1 MIKRVFMVV
10 LDSFGVGELPDAKRF
25 GDEGSNTLKSVTTS
39 KFLKIP
45 NMQKMGLFNI
55 DEFDENRVEKPSATY
70 FKMAEESN
78 GKDST
83 VGHWEI
89 AGVVTKEPLPT
100 FPNGFPDEILDEIT
114 KAWGVGYLCNK
125 VYSGTEVIKDYGKEH
140 LETKKPII
148 YTSADS
154 VFQVACH
161 KDIYSVEKLYE
172 LCEIARDLLK
182 GSKYGVG
189 RVIARPF
196 EGEHPFVRSPERH
209 DYSIDAPGK
218 TILDCVSESGKDMI
232 SIGKIEALFA
242 GRGITRVIETTCNR
256 EGMDQL
262 LKVVDDDFNGLC
274 FANLVDFDM
283 LYGHRNDVDG
293 YAKALTEFDEFLTD
307 FLPKMKTDDVLII
320 TADHGCDPLTVST
333 DHSREY
339 VPVLIYGNQ
348 IKKNNN
354 LETQKTFANL
364 GKTVLDL
371 LEIENDLYGES
382 FIEEIKKDI

>member
-1 MIKRVFMVV
+1 MINRVFLVV
-10 LDSFGVGELPDAKRF
+10 LDSFGIGELPDAKRF
-25 GDEGSNTLKSVTTS
+25 GDEGSNTLLSIETS
-39 KFLKIP
+39 KHLNVP

-55 DEFDENRVEKPSATY
+55 NDFDDNRVERTNATY

-100 FPNGFPDEILDEIT
+100 FPNGFPEEIMEQIT
-114 KAWGVGYLCNK
+114 NAWGMGYLCNK
-125 VYSGTEVIKDYGKEH
+125 VYSGTEVIKDYGEEH
-140 LETKKPII
+140 LRTGKPII

-154 VFQVACH
+154 VFQIACH
-161 KDIYSVEKLYE
+161 KDVMSVEKLYE
-172 LCEIARDLLK
+172 LCEIARKLLK
-182 GSKYGVG
+182 GKYGVG

-196 EGEHPFVRSPERH
+196 EGEYPFIRSAERH
-209 DYSIDAPGK
+209 DFSIEAPEK
-218 TILDCVSESGKDMI
+218 TILDYISESGKDMI

-242 GRGITRVIETTCNR
+242 GRGITNIIQTSNNR
-256 EGMDQL
+256 EGMEEM
-262 LKVVDDDFNGLC
+262 LKIVKSDFNGLC

-293 YAKALTEFDEFLTD
+293 YAKALTEFDEFLNS
-307 FLPKMKTDDVLII
+307 FIPKMKKDDVLII

-339 VPVLIYGNQ
+339 VPVLIYGST

-354 LETQKTFANL
+354 IETQSTFACL
-364 GKTVLDL
+364 GKTILDM
-371 LEIENDLYGES
+371 LEIENDLYGKS
-382 FIEEIKKDI
+382 FYNQIKKETN

>member
-1 MIKRVFMVV
+1 MIKRIFMVV

-25 GDEGSNTLKSVTTS
+25 GDEGSNTLLSVETS
-39 KFLKIP
+39 KFLKVP

-55 DEFDENRVEKPSATY
+55 NDFDENRVEKTNSTY
-70 FKMAEESN
+70 FKMSEESN

-114 KAWGVGYLCNK
+114 KEWGVGYLCNK
-125 VYSGTEVIKDYGKEH
+125 VYSGTEVIKDYGEEH
-140 LETKKPII
+140 LKTGKPII

-161 KDIYSVEKLYE
+161 KDIMSVERLYE
-172 LCEIARDLLK
+172 LCEIARKLLK
-182 GSKYGVG
+182 GKYGVG

-196 EGEHPFVRSPERH
+196 EGEYPFTRSAERH
-209 DYSIDAPGK
+209 DFSIDAPEK
-218 TILDCVSESGKDMI
+218 TILDYISESGKDMI

-242 GRGITRVIETTCNR
+242 GRGITKAIETSCNK
-256 EGMDQL
+256 EGMAEML
-262 LKVVDDDFNGLC
+262 NVVKTDFNGLC
-274 FANLVDFDM
+274 FTNLVDFDM

-293 YAKALTEFDEFLTD
+293 YAKALSEFDEFLTK
-307 FLPKMKTDDVLII
+307 FIPKLQKDDVLII
-320 TADHGCDPLTVST
+320 TADHGCDPITIST

-339 VPVLIYGNQ
+339 VPVMIYGST
-348 IKKNNN
+348 IKKNNQ
-354 LETQKTFANL
+354 LDTQKTFANL
-364 GKTVLDL
+364 GKTILDM
-371 LEIENDLYGES
+371 LEIPNTLYGES
-382 FIEEIKKDI
+382 FYNKIKKETR

>member
-1 MIKRVFMVV
+1 MIKRVFLVV

-25 GDEGSNTLKSVTTS
+25 GDEGSNTLLSVETS
-39 KFLKIP
+39 KYLKVP

-55 DEFDENRVEKPSATY
+55 NDFDENRVERTNATY
-70 FKMAEESN
+70 FKMSEESN

-114 KAWGVGYLCNK
+114 KEWGVGYLCNK
-125 VYSGTEVIKDYGKEH
+125 VYSGTEVIKDYGEEH
-140 LETKKPII
+140 LKTGKPII

-161 KDIYSVEKLYE
+161 KDVMSVEKLYE
-172 LCEIARDLLK
+172 LCEIARRLLK
-182 GSKYGVG
+182 GKYGVG

-196 EGEHPFVRSPERH
+196 EGEHPFKRSAERH
-209 DYSIDAPGK
+209 DFSIDAPEK
-218 TILDCVSESGKDMI
+218 TILDYISENGKDMI

-242 GRGITRVIETTCNR
+242 GRGITKVIETSCNK
-256 EGMDQL
+256 EGMDEML
-262 LKVVDDDFNGLC
+262 NVVKTDFNGLC
-274 FANLVDFDM
+274 FTNLVDFDM

-293 YAKALTEFDEFLTD
+293 YAKALSEFDEFLTK
-307 FLPKMKTDDVLII
+307 FIPKLQKDDVLII
-320 TADHGCDPLTVST
+320 TADHGCDPITMST

-339 VPVLIYGNQ
+339 VPVMIYGSS
-348 IKKNNN
+348 IKKNNQ

-364 GKTVLDL
+364 GKTILEM
-371 LEIENDLYGES
+371 LEIPNSLYGES
-382 FIEEIKKDI
+382 FYNEIKKENQ